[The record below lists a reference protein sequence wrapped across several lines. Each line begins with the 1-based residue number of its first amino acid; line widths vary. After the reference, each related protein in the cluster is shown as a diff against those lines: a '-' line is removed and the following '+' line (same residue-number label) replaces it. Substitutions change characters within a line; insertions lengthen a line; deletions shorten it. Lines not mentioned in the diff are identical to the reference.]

1 MYETFFGF
9 DERPF
14 TLTPNTKYL
23 FLSDQ
28 HEATLRT
35 LLYGIERRSGF
46 MMLTG
51 EVGSGK
57 TMTIRALL
65 NLLNKATVETS
76 LILNPLFSTLDLLK
90 SINRDFGRECQA
102 DSIQA
107 QIDTLNTFLLEL
119 NAQGKTAVVIIDEGQ
134 NLSFD
139 ALETTRMLSNL
150 ETESQKLINIILVGQ
165 PELEKKLAT
174 KELRQLA
181 QRIQIHLRL
190 KPLDF
195 NQTLSYIQHRLNCS
209 GTKVAA
215 HFEKSAIKKIYTSSG
230 GVPRLINNLCD
241 LSLLAAYARDTHIID
256 KKIIVEAL
264 KEVPRYVYHS

>member
-9 DERPF
+9 DDRPF

-28 HEATLRT
+28 HEAAIRT

-46 MMLTG
+46 LLLTG

-65 NLLNKATVETS
+65 GLLSKTVETS
-76 LILNPLFSTLDLLK
+76 LVLNPLFSTLDLLK
-90 SINRDFGRECQA
+90 SINRDFGRECTA
-102 DSIQA
+102 DSIQT

-119 NAQGKTAVVIIDEGQ
+119 NGQGKTAVVIIDESQ

-181 QRIQIHLRL
+181 QRIQIHMRL

-195 NQTLSYIQHRLNCS
+195 NQTLSYIQHRLGCS

-215 HFEKSAIKKIYTSSG
+215 HFEKAAVKKIYKSSG

-241 LSLLAAYARDTHIID
+241 LSLLAAYARNTHIID